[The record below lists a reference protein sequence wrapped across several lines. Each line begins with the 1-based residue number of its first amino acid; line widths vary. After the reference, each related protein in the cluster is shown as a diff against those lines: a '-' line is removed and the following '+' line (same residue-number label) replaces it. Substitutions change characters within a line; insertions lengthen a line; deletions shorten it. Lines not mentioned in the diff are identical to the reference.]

1 MAIKHVGGPSY
12 LAGPFACVTKK
23 KKKKK
28 KKKKNEE
35 EEKKEARRRREVQ
48 CNPWLRFT
56 PQ

>member
-12 LAGPFACVTKK
+12 LAGPFACVT
-23 KKKKK
+23 KK

>member
-1 MAIKHVGGPSY
+1 MASKHVGGPSY
-12 LAGPFACVTKK
+12 LAGPFAFVT
-23 KKKKK
+23 KKK

>member
-12 LAGPFACVTKK
+12 LAGPFACVTK

>member
-23 KKKKK
+23 KEK

-48 CNPWLRFT
+48 CNP
-56 PQ
+56 